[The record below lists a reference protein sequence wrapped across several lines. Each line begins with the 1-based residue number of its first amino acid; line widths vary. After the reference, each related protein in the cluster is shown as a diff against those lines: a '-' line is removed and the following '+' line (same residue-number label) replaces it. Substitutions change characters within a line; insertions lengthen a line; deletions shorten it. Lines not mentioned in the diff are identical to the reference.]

1 MLEMKKRTSAETLS
15 YKGTLSGRPPGG
27 IHRENPPVEVPPA
40 LIRAER
46 GFFRGV
52 SRVSAPV
59 VVIAFSPFIVS
70 RLLLSRLFQPVKFK
84 VSQPLLHIRGRSC
97 LNGVAGIHAQ
107 VGPCDFVNYWWREG
121 VFYTAVKLWD
131 GSALFFHSY
140 DYSPDIEAYRSK
152 CEACQYNRGAIHHEI
167 SKAGHSFGKL
177 YALN

>member
-52 SRVSAPV
+52 SRISAPV
-59 VVIAFSPFIVS
+59 VVIAFSLFIVS

-97 LNGVAGIHAQ
+97 LNGVAGIHARGEPF
-107 VGPCDFVNYWWREG
+107 VFVNYWWREG
-121 VFYTAVKLWD
+121 VFIQPSSYGTAVH
-131 GSALFFHSY
+131 FF
-140 DYSPDIEAYRSK
+140 RVFRVF
-152 CEACQYNRGAIHHEI
+152 RG
-167 SKAGHSFGKL
+167 
-177 YALN
+177 

>member
-1 MLEMKKRTSAETLS
+1 MLEMK
-15 YKGTLSGRPPGG
+15 SGRPRKLCPIMGLLPAAHPGG
-27 IHRENPPVEVPPA
+27 IHRENPPVGIPA
-40 LIRAER
+40 RIRAER

-59 VVIAFSPFIVS
+59 VVIAFSLFIVS

>member
-1 MLEMKKRTSAETLS
+1 M
-15 YKGTLSGRPPGG
+15 
-27 IHRENPPVEVPPA
+27 EVPPV

-59 VVIAFSPFIVS
+59 VVIAFSLFIVS

-84 VSQPLLHIRGRSC
+84 VSKPLLHIRGRSC
-97 LNGVAGIHAQ
+97 LNGVAGIHAR

-131 GSALFFHSY
+131 GCAFFSCFSCVSWLNNSFAIRVHSWFPYSPLLFFSCFSCISWLNNSFAIRVHSC
-140 DYSPDIEAYRSK
+140 PFVVPTLPPAFFFVLFVCFVVK
-152 CEACQYNRGAIHHEI
+152 
-167 SKAGHSFGKL
+167 
-177 YALN
+177 